1 MKRVAGTRIYMAPE
15 MLLQTTPYNT
25 QADMWSL
32 GILLYIMLT
41 GCVPF
46 VERDTEKLSR
56 MIISGRVDQL
66 PLRVINPS
74 SEARHLL
81 SGLL

>member
-56 MIISGRVDQL
+56 MIISGRVD
-66 PLRVINPS
+66 
-74 SEARHLL
+74 
-81 SGLL
+81 

>member
-1 MKRVAGTRIYMAPE
+1 MAPE

-56 MIISGRVDQL
+56 MIISGRVD
-66 PLRVINPS
+66 
-74 SEARHLL
+74 
-81 SGLL
+81 